1 MTNNDGAIYTYYNV
15 YKINKNKKIPENE
28 NKRQKTF
35 IEIYLSKSFNM

>member
-1 MTNNDGAIYTYYNV
+1 MTVPYIPTI
-15 YKINKNKKIPENE
+15 KSMKLITMKKIPENE